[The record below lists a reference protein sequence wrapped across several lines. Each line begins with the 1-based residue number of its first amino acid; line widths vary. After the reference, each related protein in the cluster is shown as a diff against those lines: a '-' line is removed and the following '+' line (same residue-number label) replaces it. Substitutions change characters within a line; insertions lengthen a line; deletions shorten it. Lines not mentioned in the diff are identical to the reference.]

1 MKALVISGGGS
12 KGAFAGGIAE
22 YLIRDCCTSYELF
35 VGCSTGSLLMPH
47 LALGKIDKIKSIY
60 TSVRQKD
67 IFSLCPFIVKKTK
80 NGIETRINHFNMILT
95 FLKGCPTFGESN
107 NLRKLIKKSISPEE
121 LEALKEQ
128 NKKVIF
134 TVSNITDN
142 NMEYIHTD
150 ECNYNDFCDWVWAS
164 CNYTPFMSLLS
175 KNGCQYADG
184 GFGDLN
190 PILCAIENGACEID
204 VIILEEENRVRNN
217 QIIKNQFS
225 LLFRILRFMTI
236 QNGSKDL
243 IIGKLAGVS
252 RKIDIN
258 FYYTPRHL
266 TENPLFFNSEQM
278 TKWWQEGYEFAKS
291 KNPVRYCHIPEQK
304 IK

>member
-150 ECNYNDFCDWVWAS
+150 ECNWVWAS

-217 QIIKNQFS
+217 LIIKNQFS

-291 KNPVRYCHIPEQK
+291 KNPVHYCHIPEQK